1 MEIDCHPSPRRSL
14 TPISMKRAR
23 SPESTSPS
31 FLDRPPKR
39 PVMILNPSTC
49 TEYISFYPPSSS
61 PGTPNRPPLE
71 DWVSQAGYLS
81 IDSPFIPETT
91 PERGQPEED
100 MVIIRILGA
109 KNMRLI
115 YQTMDGS
122 QEACCNPG
130 SLQDCPMQAA
140 SAQSPTVASQDQ
152 FRSVRVDFLYQKR
165 SSFPNSACASST
177 VPQVLGSYCETPMT
191 EPPAS
196 TMEKRKLRFAL
207 GPRADCELCRRGVNG
222 HSAHWI

>member
-31 FLDRPPKR
+31 FFDRPPKR

-49 TEYISFYPPSSS
+49 TDYISFYSPSSN
-61 PGTPNRPPLE
+61 PGTPNKPPLE

-100 MVIIRILGA
+100 T
-109 KNMRLI
+109 
-115 YQTMDGS
+115 TMNGS

-130 SLQDCPMQAA
+130 SLQVCPMQAA
-140 SAQSPTVASQDQ
+140 SAQPLTVASQDQ

-165 SSFPNSACASST
+165 PSFPNSVCASST
-177 VPQVLGSYCETPMT
+177 APQVLGSYCETPMT

-196 TMEKRKLRFAL
+196 TMENRKLRFAL